1 MIEHGLHHVVSWS
14 PTPTAVGTS
23 VLQRSETHLTVDS
36 GAVPVWFRSLNNVFD
51 PSWVFAL
58 CPFYC
63 WSCHLLSCL
72 LIRSSVHFQTNEPIQ
87 NLMCLKMYVWLKIR
101 GKLQLWRTALKYTF
115 FFTLQTQERM
125 KKAGTKLRVITFL
138 EELAPHR
145 WILHT
150 SFCQISN
157 VCYQSV

>member
-1 MIEHGLHHVVSWS
+1 MREHGLHHVVSWS

-101 GKLQLWRTALKYTF
+101 GKLQLRRTALKYTF
-115 FFTLQTQERM
+115 FF
-125 KKAGTKLRVITFL
+125 
-138 EELAPHR
+138 
-145 WILHT
+145 HT
-150 SFCQISN
+150 SNTGKNEESRYKTKSHHILRR
-157 VCYQSV
+157 VGPA